1 MGVFYSIIA
10 THEEASFPV
19 RLGDPRV
26 QRIVSDALKQPL
38 CCKSRL
44 ALTLLDA
51 QFCLCRWRDCYKKPL
66 APVAT
71 IETVPAV
78 AAAVQGLSNQNDG
91 EQEVNE
97 EQPAAE
103 VDDAKRMEEERTS
116 AKKTAVTAVA
126 RAEIARYLRFIIA
139 DPSDPVALKSVI
151 EPQLSCSP
159 VFCLPA
165 TSAFSLIQVTEGL
178 VANKRRPGTAPSHL
192 GV

>member
-10 THEEASFPV
+10 THEEASFSV

-51 QFCLCRWRDCYKKPL
+51 HFCLCRWRDCYKKPL

-78 AAAVQGLSNQNDG
+78 AAAVQGQNG

-97 EQPAAE
+97 EEPVAE
-103 VDDAKRMEEERTS
+103 VDEKRMEEERAS
-116 AKKTAVTAVA
+116 AKKAAVAAVA

-151 EPQLSCSP
+151 EPQLSCSL

-178 VANKRRPGTAPSHL
+178 VANKRRPGTAPSPL